1 MITIDRVIYAGIIME
16 ELHLVSF
23 ILLFHDLLPMTR
35 VIWLS
40 FNSDI
45 GPLERLC
52 LWIIML

>member
-16 ELHLVSF
+16 ELHQVSF

-40 FNSDI
+40 FNSEI